1 MEINSNILSWK
12 SKIFIVFLMLA
23 AESVKLSSARNMSFI
38 LKLVNEILCIWPTDS
53 LSEMSGTLYMVYNPT
68 KRTIK

>member
-1 MEINSNILSWK
+1 M
-12 SKIFIVFLMLA
+12 KIQDFHCISDA
-23 AESVKLSSARNMSFI
+23 CWHSVKLSSARNISFI

>member
-1 MEINSNILSWK
+1 
-12 SKIFIVFLMLA
+12 MLA
-23 AESVKLSSARNMSFI
+23 AESVKLSSARNISFI

-68 KRTIK
+68 KRTIT